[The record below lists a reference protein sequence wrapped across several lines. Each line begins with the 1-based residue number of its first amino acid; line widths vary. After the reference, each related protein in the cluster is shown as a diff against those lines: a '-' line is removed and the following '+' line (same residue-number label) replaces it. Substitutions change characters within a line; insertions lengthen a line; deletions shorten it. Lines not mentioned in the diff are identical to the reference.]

1 MNPVVLQFLDK
12 GEKMDWNNLWGQVKE
27 QAGNAWDNAV
37 ATGLPVI
44 KLEAEKQ
51 LLNLVNKQHEATK
64 EEVKGVLAQVSSGP
78 ESATGALFKETIFDK
93 YKYHL
98 IAGVAVLIGVGYYA
112 RFK

>member
-1 MNPVVLQFLDK
+1 
-12 GEKMDWNNLWGQVKE
+12 MDWNNIWGQVKE
-27 QAGNAWDNAV
+27 SAGNAWDNAV

-64 EEVKGVLAQVSSGP
+64 EEVRGVIAQASAGP
-78 ESATGALFKETIFDK
+78 ESATGALFKSTLFDQ

-112 RFK
+112 RIK